1 MSDPSPSIEELKKQ
15 FMDCAQKIINGLA
28 TNQLK
33 ISEITISNNKIS
45 NIQTVTMTEDEIK
58 SFKNKDK
65 EGNDTQNQEKN
76 DTQNQEGN
84 DTQNQEGN
92 DTHQEGND
100 TQNQK
105 ESNTQNQ
112 EGNNTQN
119 QEGNDTQ
126 NQEGNDTHQEGNDT
140 QNQKESN
147 TQNQE
152 GNNTQNQEGNDT
164 QNQEGNDTQNQEESD
179 NQDQKGGAYS
189 TTSINFSET
198 SVNSSFLNRRV
209 NKNVRN
215 MYGGSSF
222 ESDTLASITEV
233 RNMPRYKSSNSQKG
247 GGNMSH
253 SEFKKKMADMGITS
267 STSADFCG

>member
-76 DTQNQEGN
+76 D
-84 DTQNQEGN
+84 
-92 DTHQEGND
+92 
-100 TQNQK
+100 
-105 ESNTQNQ
+105 
-112 EGNNTQN
+112 
-119 QEGNDTQ
+119 
-126 NQEGNDTHQEGNDT
+126 
-140 QNQKESN
+140 
-147 TQNQE
+147 
-152 GNNTQNQEGNDT
+152 TQNQEGNDT